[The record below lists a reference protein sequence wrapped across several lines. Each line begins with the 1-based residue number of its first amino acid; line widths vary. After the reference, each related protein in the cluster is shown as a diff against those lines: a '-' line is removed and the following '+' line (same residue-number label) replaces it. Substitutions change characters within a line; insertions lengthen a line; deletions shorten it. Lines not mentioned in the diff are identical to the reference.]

1 MFDVIYC
8 HSKGA
13 AKTRRLVLHG
23 GSKKSGGLLFC
34 SDRNEV
40 KILDPPFIIET
51 RMGINMEGRDV
62 IW

>member
-1 MFDVIYC
+1 MFDMVYC

-13 AKTRRLVLHG
+13 AKTRRLVLHQE
-23 GSKKSGGLLFC
+23 
-34 SDRNEV
+34 D
-40 KILDPPFIIET
+40 LDPPFIIET